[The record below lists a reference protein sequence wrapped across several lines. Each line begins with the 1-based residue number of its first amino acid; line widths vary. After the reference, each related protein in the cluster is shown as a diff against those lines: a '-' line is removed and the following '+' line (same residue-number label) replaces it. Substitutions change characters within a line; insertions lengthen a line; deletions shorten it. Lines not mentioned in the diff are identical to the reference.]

1 MIDPKTQRAPQPMNV
16 VNPTSSSVPRSTT
29 TILAPSPDMI
39 RERAYQLYESRG
51 SEPGHADQDWFRA
64 ERELANQPR

>member
-1 MIDPKTQRAPQPMNV
+1 MNV

-39 RERAYQLYESRG
+39 RERAYQLYERRG

-64 ERELANQPR
+64 ERELANQLR